1 MADFRKPDMAKL
13 RLWAESLMTDEC
25 RVTKAGGVTVDPD
38 TGQSVPKLTE
48 VYAGKCKVQTSGGIM
63 TASTTDTGVV
73 VNEWLVRVD
82 FPWAT
87 QGLTPDMVVEI
98 TKSGDPNLVE
108 HKFRLVSPQSQ
119 KTHATAQRWNVKEAQ

>member
-1 MADFRKPDMAKL
+1 MSLDTLMTSGRDA
-13 RLWAESLMTDEC
+13 AERLMTDEC

-38 TGQSVPKLTE
+38 TGQSVPQVTE
-48 VYAGKCKVQTSGGIM
+48 VYAGKCKVQTSGGVGGD
-63 TASTTDTGVV
+63 TTDTGTV
-73 VNEWLVRVD
+73 VNEWLTRVD

-87 QGLTPDMVVEI
+87 QGLGPDMVVEI
-98 TKSGDPNLVE
+98 TKSGDQNLVG

>member
-1 MADFRKPDMAKL
+1 MSLDI
-13 RLWAESLMTDEC
+13 LMTSGRDAAERLMADEC

-38 TGQSVPKLTE
+38 TGQSVPQVTE
-48 VYAGKCKVQTSGGIM
+48 VYAGKCKVQTSGGVGGD
-63 TASTTDTGVV
+63 TTDMGTV

-87 QGLTPDMVVEI
+87 RGLTPDMVVEI
-98 TKSGDPNLVE
+98 TKSDDPNLVG

-119 KTHATAQRWNVKEAQ
+119 KTHATAQRWNVKEAL

>member
-1 MADFRKPDMAKL
+1 MSLDILMTSGRDA
-13 RLWAESLMTDEC
+13 AERLMTDEC
-25 RVTKAGGVTVDPD
+25 HVTKSNGMTVDPD
-38 TGQSVPKLTE
+38 TGQSTPKVTE
-48 VYAGKCKVQTSGGIM
+48 VYTGACKVQTSGGVGGD
-63 TASTTDTGVV
+63 TTDTGTV

-87 QGLTPDMVVEI
+87 RGLTPDMVVEI
-98 TKSGDPNLVE
+98 TKSGDPNLVG

>member
-1 MADFRKPDMAKL
+1 MSLDILMTSGRDA
-13 RLWAESLMTDEC
+13 AERLMTDEC
-25 RVTKAGGVTVDPD
+25 RVTKAGGVTIDPD

-48 VYAGKCKVQTSGGIM
+48 VYTGRCKVQTSGGVGGD
-63 TASTTDTGVV
+63 TTDTGVV

-87 QGLTPDMVVEI
+87 QGLAPDMVVEI
-98 TKSGDPNLVE
+98 TKSVDPNLVG
-108 HKFRLVSPQSQ
+108 HRFRLVSPQSQ

>member
-1 MADFRKPDMAKL
+1 MLDSLMAHGRAAAERLMADECVVRKA
-13 RLWAESLMTDEC
+13 TGQ
-25 RVTKAGGVTVDPD
+25 TIDPD
-38 TGQSVPKLTE
+38 TGQHVTQYTE
-48 VYAGKCKVQTSGGIM
+48 VYAGKCKVQTSGGVGGD
-63 TASTTDTGVV
+63 TTDTGVV

-87 QGLTPDMVVEI
+87 QGLAPDMVVEI
-98 TKSGDPNLVE
+98 TKSVDPNLVG

>member
-1 MADFRKPDMAKL
+1 MLDSLMAHGRAAAERLMADECVVRKA
-13 RLWAESLMTDEC
+13 
-25 RVTKAGGVTVDPD
+25 
-38 TGQSVPKLTE
+38 TGQIIDPSTGQHVTQYSE
-48 VYAGKCKVQTSGGIM
+48 VYTGKCKVQTSGGVGGD
-63 TASTTDTGVV
+63 TTDTGTV

-87 QGLTPDMVVEI
+87 QGLGPDMVVEI
-98 TKSGDPNLVE
+98 TKSGDQNLVG

>member
-1 MADFRKPDMAKL
+1 MSLDTLMTSGRDA
-13 RLWAESLMTDEC
+13 AERLMTDEC

-38 TGQSVPKLTE
+38 TGQSVPKVTE
-48 VYAGKCKVQTSGGIM
+48 VYAGKCKVQTSGGVGGD
-63 TASTTDTGVV
+63 TTDTGTV
-73 VNEWLVRVD
+73 VNEWLTRVD

-87 QGLTPDMVVEI
+87 QGLGPDMVVEI
-98 TKSGDPNLVE
+98 TKSGDQNLVG

>member
-1 MADFRKPDMAKL
+1 MLD
-13 RLWAESLMTDEC
+13 SLMAYGRAAAERLMADEC
-25 RVTKAGGVTVDPD
+25 RVTKAGGVTIDPD
-38 TGQSVPKLTE
+38 TGQSVPQVTE
-48 VYAGKCKVQTSGGIM
+48 VYAGKCKVQTSGGVGGD
-63 TASTTDTGVV
+63 TTDTGVV

-98 TKSGDPNLVE
+98 TKSGDTNLVG

-119 KTHATAQRWNVKEAQ
+119 KTHATAQRWNVKEAL

>member
-1 MADFRKPDMAKL
+1 MSLDILMTSGRDA
-13 RLWAESLMTDEC
+13 AERLMTDEC

-38 TGQSVPKLTE
+38 TGQSVPQVTE
-48 VYAGKCKVQTSGGIM
+48 VYAGKCKVQTSGGVGGD
-63 TASTTDTGVV
+63 TTDTGTV

-87 QGLTPDMVVEI
+87 RGLTPDMVVEI
-98 TKSGDPNLVE
+98 TKSDDPNLAG

-119 KTHATAQRWNVKEAQ
+119 KTHATAQRWNVKEAL

>member
-1 MADFRKPDMAKL
+1 MSLDTLMTSGRDA
-13 RLWAESLMTDEC
+13 AERLMTDEC

-38 TGQSVPKLTE
+38 TGQSVPQVTE
-48 VYAGKCKVQTSGGIM
+48 VYTGRCKVQTSGGVGGD
-63 TASTTDTGVV
+63 TTDTGTV
-73 VNEWLVRVD
+73 VNEWLTRVD

-98 TKSGDPNLVE
+98 TKSGDTNLVG

>member
-1 MADFRKPDMAKL
+1 MSLDT
-13 RLWAESLMTDEC
+13 LMTSGRDAAERLMADEC

-48 VYAGKCKVQTSGGIM
+48 VYAGKCKVQTSGGVGGD
-63 TASTTDTGVV
+63 TTDTGAV

-87 QGLTPDMVVEI
+87 RGLTPDMVVEI
-98 TKSGDPNLVE
+98 TKSVDPNLVG
-108 HKFRLVSPQSQ
+108 HRFRLVSPQSQ
-119 KTHATAQRWNVKEAQ
+119 KTHATAQRWNVKEAL

>member
-1 MADFRKPDMAKL
+1 MSLDTLMTSGRDA
-13 RLWAESLMTDEC
+13 AERLMTDEC

-38 TGQSVPKLTE
+38 TGQSVPQVTE
-48 VYAGKCKVQTSGGIM
+48 VYAGKCKVQTSGGVGGD
-63 TASTTDTGVV
+63 TTDTGTV

-87 QGLTPDMVVEI
+87 RGLGPDMVVEI
-98 TKSGDPNLVE
+98 TESVDTNLVG

-119 KTHATAQRWNVKEAQ
+119 KTHATAQRWNVKEAL

>member
-1 MADFRKPDMAKL
+1 MLD
-13 RLWAESLMTDEC
+13 SLMAHGRAAAERLMADEC
-25 RVTKAGGVTVDPD
+25 RVTKAGGVTINPD

-48 VYAGKCKVQTSGGIM
+48 VYAGKCKVQTSGGVGGD
-63 TASTTDTGVV
+63 TTDTGTV

-87 QGLTPDMVVEI
+87 QGLTTDMVVEI
-98 TKSGDPNLVE
+98 TKSVDPNLVG
-108 HKFRLVSPQSQ
+108 HRFRLVSPQSQ

>member
-1 MADFRKPDMAKL
+1 MSLDI
-13 RLWAESLMTDEC
+13 LMTSGRDAAERLMADEC
-25 RVTKAGGVTVDPD
+25 RVTKAGGMTVDPD
-38 TGQSVPKLTE
+38 TGQSVPQVTE
-48 VYAGKCKVQTSGGIM
+48 VYAGKCKVQTSGGVGGD
-63 TASTTDTGVV
+63 TTDTGTV
-73 VNEWLVRVD
+73 VNEWLTRVD

-98 TKSGDPNLVE
+98 TKSVDPNLVG